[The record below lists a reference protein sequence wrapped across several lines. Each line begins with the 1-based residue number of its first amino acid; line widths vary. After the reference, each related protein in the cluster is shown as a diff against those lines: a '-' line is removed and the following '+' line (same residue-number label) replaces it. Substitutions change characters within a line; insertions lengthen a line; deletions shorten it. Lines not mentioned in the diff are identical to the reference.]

1 MRAWFIAPVA
11 CHALGSAGGG
21 GGSAAGGGGGL
32 SEGGGAGA
40 SPEDDEQP
48 ARSKIKT
55 KIMRAP
61 KQARGHRSPRGKR
74 TIVRM
79 LTTHAERVFDR
90 T

>member
-61 KQARGHRSPRGKR
+61 SKREAIAVLAENARSSGC
-74 TIVRM
+74 
-79 LTTHAERVFDR
+79 
-90 T
+90 